1 MGWITGP
8 DSIAQRRGPETSRGV
23 ALAAAISIPAD
34 YRALHKYLAE
44 RFADNVVLRFAEIED
59 LLGFTLPPAASV
71 ELDWWA
77 ADAPDG
83 SPSPQARAW
92 TNATRIATPNL
103 KARTVSFER
112 ARA

>member
-8 DSIAQRRGPETSRGV
+8 DSIAHGRGPETTRGV
-23 ALAAAISIPAD
+23 ALAAVSVPAD

-59 LLGFTLPPAASV
+59 LLGFTLPTAASM

-77 ADAPDG
+77 AEIQGG

-92 TNATRIATPNL
+92 TTANRIATANL
-103 KARTVSFER
+103 SARTVSFER
-112 ARA
+112 AHA